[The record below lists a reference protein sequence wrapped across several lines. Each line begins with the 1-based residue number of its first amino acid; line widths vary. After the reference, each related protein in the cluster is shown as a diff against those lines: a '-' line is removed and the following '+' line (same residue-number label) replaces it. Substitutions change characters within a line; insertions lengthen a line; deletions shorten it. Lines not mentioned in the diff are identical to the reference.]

1 MLQIADGY
9 FEGGTAATIAV
20 GFDPRYVQ
28 LVNLTA
34 STEVIYGMVADD
46 ILRFDGGGTGEIVG
60 GYYIM
65 ATDGGWSA
73 RVKEVIL
80 TGGSW
85 SGGNAAGYLILE
97 AGSLTGEANVTNDDN
112 ISVATNKGE
121 APSGNWGTINTATN
135 YGRGYDL
142 DADVAFIT
150 SISPADKG
158 FRVTASFGAASDL
171 IYYVAFG
178 SGAG

>member
-34 STEVIYGMVADD
+34 ATEVIYGMVADD
-46 ILRFDGGGTGEIVG
+46 ILRFDGGGTDEIVG
-60 GYYIM
+60 GYYIR
-65 ATDGGWSA
+65 ASDGGWSA

-80 TGGSW
+80 TSGSW
-85 SGGNAAGYLILE
+85 SGGDAAGYLILE
-97 AGSLTGEANVTNDDN
+97 AGSLEGETSLADNDT
-112 ISVATNKGE
+112 IRVATNKGE
-121 APSGNWGTINTATN
+121 TPSGDWGTLNTGTN
-135 YGRGYDL
+135 YGRAYDL
-142 DADVAFIT
+142 DGEVAFIT
-150 SISPADKG
+150 TISPAEKG
-158 FRVTASFGAASDL
+158 FSVTTGLGTASDL